1 MKQLQDPLLVA
12 VDSDIDIEKAVVVGP
27 KSACRNLPPPIQGLH
42 EILTGTKKHE
52 LFQMYPVRWFVLFV
66 FCLVSFNQGM
76 FWMTFAPIS
85 NLTVEYFHLQC
96 NTSALLNS
104 TTTAASTVDGCGGVD
119 SAEAVAFLHLWGPM
133 FSVFFLPIVSCVS
146 RTSGSS
152 RKLLVWAATLSIV
165 SGILRV
171 LPETPFLVSTSKD
184 VIYVI
189 HISQAI
195 NGCVG
200 PFVWSIPSVISSK
213 WFAQNERTTAT
224 GTIVCCH
231 FLGLAAA
238 FAVPTFATAPSDV
251 GTLLWIEFGL
261 SLLAFLTIFCIPAA
275 PPTPPS
281 GTAHVDSVGASQP
294 ISVHCAS
301 FCQDLSIFGKNTTA
315 MCLSVLGGLSIGAL
329 CAWLAAVVPLATGSL

>member
-1 MKQLQDPLLVA
+1 MSEWVECWFLLIAVTGGFRCNTFCSEVTRHAFTVRGDVGPCRKVADELSTMKQLQDPLLVA

-200 PFVWSIPSVISSK
+200 SCRGNFTLRCLELSVL
-213 WFAQNERTTAT
+213 
-224 GTIVCCH
+224 
-231 FLGLAAA
+231 FLS
-238 FAVPTFATAPSDV
+238 VPC
-251 GTLLWIEFGL
+251 L
-261 SLLAFLTIFCIPAA
+261 IFMIFFRDL
-275 PPTPPS
+275 
-281 GTAHVDSVGASQP
+281 G
-294 ISVHCAS
+294 
-301 FCQDLSIFGKNTTA
+301 QDLSCGRYPA
-315 MCLSVLGGLSIGAL
+315 SSVPSGLL
-329 CAWLAAVVPLATGSL
+329 KTREPPPPER